1 MPPRP
6 TSDQVIRDGR
16 RRLHPCLRN
25 PNWLVLRER
34 RRIFQNGL
42 GRLPEHNLSVL
53 DVGGRLQ
60 PYRALLGTRV
70 NRYIAVDPQL
80 TPLVSVA
87 AVGEALPFRDE
98 QFDFV
103 ICTQVLEY
111 FPDPGLAA
119 REIWRVLRRGGVAFV
134 SAPSEFLRDNDKEY
148 WRFLPEGLRY
158 LLKDFEAVE
167 VIPEGNS
174 VAGFFRTMNVFLV
187 SFMKPRFL
195 VPVLQWTVVPFLN
208 LAGHLFEKLG
218 GANDLFTANFSVW
231 ARK

>member
-16 RRLHPCLRN
+16 RRLHPSLRN

-98 QFDFV
+98 QFDFG

-111 FPDPGLAA
+111 LPDPRQAA
-119 REIWRVLRRGGVAFV
+119 SEIRRVLRKGGIAFV
-134 SAPSEFLRDNDKEY
+134 SVPSVFVRDNDKEY

-158 LLKDFEAVE
+158 ILKDFQAVE
-167 VIPEGNS
+167 IVPEGNS
-174 VAGFFRTMNVFLV
+174 ITGLFRTVNVFLV
-187 SFMKPRFL
+187 SLMKPRFL
-195 VPVLQWTVVPFLN
+195 IPVLQWTLVPILN
-208 LAGHLFEKLG
+208 IAGWMLEKLG
-218 GANDLFTANFSVW
+218 G
-231 ARK
+231 